1 MAYGWCSVS
10 WRESE
15 SRGVAILCGQLWPDA
30 IPLTTCSYTDPL
42 DLLRE
47 TSTAILRRSLVL
59 CTCYVLQLLYGTISL
74 CGLRGQRC
82 VKQNERL
89 FFWMY
94 RQN

>member
-47 TSTAILRRSLVL
+47 TSTAILRRSLLL
-59 CTCYVLQLLYGTISL
+59 CTYYVLQLLYGNISL
-74 CGLRGQRC
+74 CGLRGQRLC
-82 VKQNERL
+82 ETK
-89 FFWMY
+89 
-94 RQN
+94 